1 MQVSLNIFTLYNMLY
16 CIIVD
21 FTLQLPLKNVLTYI
35 SRCDINIYIES
46 RYNEMQCIELHYIE
60 ADS

>member
-1 MQVSLNIFTLYNMLY
+1 LYNMLY